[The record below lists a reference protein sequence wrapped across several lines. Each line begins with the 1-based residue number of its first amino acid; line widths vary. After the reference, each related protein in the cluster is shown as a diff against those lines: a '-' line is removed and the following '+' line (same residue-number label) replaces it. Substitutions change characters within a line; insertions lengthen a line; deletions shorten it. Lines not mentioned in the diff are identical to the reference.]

1 MSEWKIIVPEAAT
14 NMCLNPSGEIAGN
27 FAAVG
32 GTAARSTT
40 YAHYGIYSYNLQT
53 AADNQGATF
62 TLSALTNA
70 VHYVTMRV
78 RGTLPAAWDWSLD
91 NANWTEPTLI
101 EAIDASWSLYGVSF
115 PAAQA
120 NASTTLRVYQKG
132 AGAGNFYIDGI
143 NVVAA
148 DHWTTHIDGTQE
160 GCEWNG
166 LEHAST
172 SVRSAYSR
180 AGGRVYDLATDYDF
194 HVEKIVGAGAIDR
207 TLSVDS
213 YALLPGGQLNNVK
226 KSARA
231 WSLIGPIIADDAD
244 CDLNEARQKLIKA
257 VSHDAYPKKNGV
269 WQPYR
274 LRYVGGDVQKEI
286 AVNYETGLGADW
298 QVTTN
303 VTSRADPVALNMLS
317 VDPFFYQVGENS
329 KVLDTNDSATTRYIA
344 GRLRETGQWSALGL
358 TANPTTD
365 GTVYAI
371 AYNQVNGL
379 YYVGGK
385 FTGMNG
391 VAGRDYIASYDPV
404 SATWATVGSGSS
416 VNGQIRAIAIA
427 PNGDVYIGGAFTDVG
442 DANGDYVAYYD
453 ISAGAWASV
462 SGGGVGDVLAL
473 TFGLDGILYIAGTF
487 QNWNAIPAA
496 DRIVKWD
503 GSAYVAL
510 GTGMNGTVYALETS
524 PDGNIYAGGVFTT
537 GNGVTLNQIGY
548 WNGTT
553 FVGLDSGFAD
563 GVVYA
568 IKASVDG
575 RIYAGGSF
583 TTTTSGVTAN
593 GIGEWDGS
601 QWSALG
607 DLDWLTVYAIETVD
621 NSSLVYIGG
630 YATSATQKRVVL
642 WNGESAVDFDID
654 ISTSTVY
661 SLCIDRYTQ
670 DAPYNYDLMIGF
682 NGSVTSYF
690 SGAATVANNG
700 SAPAYPKIII
710 TRTGGTTATL
720 ESIRNETTGD
730 WLWFDY
736 ALLDGET
743 LTIDLSP
750 TDKSITSSMFGR
762 RLDAVLPNSDFGKFS
777 LLAGS
782 NTITAFVN
790 TTGSPT
796 ITAYMLWRDPF
807 DSFD

>member
-1 MSEWKIIVPEAAT
+1 MSEWKIIIPEAAT
-14 NMCLNPSGEIAGN
+14 NMCLNPSGEVAGN
-27 FAAVG
+27 FAVVA
-32 GTAARSTT
+32 GTVTRSTT
-40 YAHYGIYSYNLQT
+40 YAHYGIYSYNLQD
-53 AADNQGATF
+53 AALVGATF
-62 TLSALTNA
+62 TLSALSNA
-70 VHYVTMRV
+70 AHYATMRV
-78 RGTLPAAWDWSLD
+78 RGTLPVAPPAWNWSLD
-91 NANWTEPTLI
+91 GVNYTVPTLI
-101 EAIDASWSLYGVSF
+101 EAIDENWSLYGVLF

-120 NASTTLRVYQKG
+120 NGSTALRVYQASVG
-132 AGAGNFYIDGI
+132 ASNFYLDGI
-143 NVVAA
+143 DVVAA

-329 KVLDTNDSATTRYIA
+329 KVLDTNDTATTRYIA

-358 TANPTTD
+358 TANPTTF
-365 GTVYAI
+365 GSIISIVY
-371 AYNQVNGL
+371 NPVNGL
-379 YYVGGK
+379 YYVGGG
-385 FTGMNG
+385 FTGFNG
-391 VAGRDYIASYDPV
+391 VAGRDHIASYDPDTN
-404 SATWATVGSGSS
+404 TWATVGAGSAI
-416 VNGQIRAIAIA
+416 NGGISAIAIA
-427 PNGDVYIGGAFTDVG
+427 PNGDVYIGGSFTNVG
-442 DANGDYVAYYD
+442 DGNGDYLAYYD

-462 SGGGVGDVLAL
+462 AAGG
-473 TFGLDGILYIAGTF
+473 T
-487 QNWNAIPAA
+487 
-496 DRIVKWD
+496 
-503 GSAYVAL
+503 SE
-510 GTGMNGTVYALETS
+510 VYALQFGNDGTLYIGGNFANWGGIPNADAIAKYS
-524 PDGNIYAGGVFTT
+524 GGAYAALSTGISGGTFGSVYGLTMDIDGNIVVVGSFGTAGGVSCNNIVVWNGSAFSAYDDDSGISIVNCCGITDDGTLYIGCFDGVIIKRDGNQFT
-537 GNGVTLNQIGY
+537 QIGDA
-548 WNGTT
+548 NAEIGDISITPDNN
-553 FVGLDSGFAD
+553 VI
-563 GVVYA
+563 VC
-568 IKASVDG
+568 
-575 RIYAGGSF
+575 GSF
-583 TTTTSGVTAN
+583 TAM
-593 GIGEWDGS
+593 D
-601 QWSALG
+601 
-607 DLDWLTVYAIETVD
+607 DLDLTDGLA
-621 NSSLVYIGG
+621 
-630 YATSATQKRVVL
+630 L
-642 WNGESAVDFDID
+642 WNGAAWARID
-654 ISTSTVY
+654 INLPATTVRCVCTARQDTS
-661 SLCIDRYTQ
+661 I
-670 DAPYNYDLMIGF
+670 PNNYDILVGIYA
-682 NGSVTSYF
+682 SAASYF

-720 ESIRNETTGD
+720 QNIRNETTGD
-730 WLWFDY
+730 TLWFDY